1 MNPTFEEF
9 VAALKRSQFE
19 GTYEDFDTINAFA
32 RRVGS
37 DLAKLDDGVPIEECE
52 RVSREA
58 VEIIERFMR
67 ENPEYKFLVAVAFM
81 GMLLQIS
88 Q

>member
-19 GTYEDFDTINAFA
+19 GTYEDWAIINAFA

>member
-32 RRVGS
+32 RHVGA
-37 DLAKLDDGVPIEECE
+37 DLVKLDDGSSLEDCE

-58 VEIIERFMR
+58 VEITERFMR
-67 ENPEYKFLVAVAFM
+67 ENPEYKFMVATAFM